1 MRILFASLVA
11 MAAVAI
17 AAPSFA
23 QEAAPAAPTPTT
35 KSKAK
40 PGTAAY
46 CNTLKSDTSKSA
58 CLKRLQAKTTTPAP
72 TATAAA
78 TPPATPTAK
87 PHKTKKTAAKSGDTA
102 QLAPPTLATPV
113 PATPAQP
120 QTIAVPPLPQKTI

>member
-17 AAPSFA
+17 AAPAFA
-23 QEAAPAAPTPTT
+23 QEAAPATPTPTT

-46 CNTLKSDTSKSA
+46 CSTLKSDTSKAA
-58 CLKRLQAKTTTPAP
+58 CLKRVHAQATP
-72 TATAAA
+72 AA
-78 TPPATPTAK
+78 TPTTK
-87 PHKTKKTAAKSGDTA
+87 PHKTKKGAAKPTDTA
-102 QLAPPTLATPV
+102 QLSPPTLANPV
-113 PATPAQP
+113 PATPAPATPSQP

>member
-11 MAAVAI
+11 MTAVAI

-23 QEAAPAAPTPTT
+23 QETAPATPTPTT

-58 CLKRLQAKTTTPAP
+58 CLKRLHAQ
-72 TATAAA
+72 
-78 TPPATPTAK
+78 ATPTATPAAAPTTK
-87 PHKTKKTAAKSGDTA
+87 PHKTKKTTAKSGDTA